1 MAVVL
6 AWIILHSARIFVLA
20 AGVRAMFK
28 TSVQTK
34 DVGHGRNLGMKIVM
48 VAAMESLNRILMR
61 IAKRRA
67 TFAR

>member
-1 MAVVL
+1 
-6 AWIILHSARIFVLA
+6 
-20 AGVRAMFK
+20 MFK

-61 IAKRRA
+61 TAKRRA
-67 TFAR
+67 TFAKQSYADDDKTSAIGIENLMT